1 MKSIFSIV
9 FALLLST
16 AFISCDKDKDSP
28 DLTEAKLTITSPS
41 SSQKVK
47 SGELI
52 TVKAEATS
60 PTTLHGYKVEAKNEN
75 NGNEIFKNEVHT
87 HGNTLTF
94 TESFPNT
101 ALPGEKVK
109 ITVSVA
115 IDHDQNSIEKSVTIT
130 TE

>member
-9 FALLLST
+9 FTLLLTS
-16 AFISCDKDKDSP
+16 AFISCDKDKDNP
-28 DLTEAKLTITSPS
+28 DLTEAKLNISSPNS
-41 SSQKVK
+41 SKKVK
-47 SGELI
+47 SGDLI
-52 TVKAEATS
+52 TITAEATS

-75 NGNEIFKNEVHT
+75 NGNEIFKNEVHA
-87 HGNTLTF
+87 HGNALTI
-94 TESFPNT
+94 TESFTNT